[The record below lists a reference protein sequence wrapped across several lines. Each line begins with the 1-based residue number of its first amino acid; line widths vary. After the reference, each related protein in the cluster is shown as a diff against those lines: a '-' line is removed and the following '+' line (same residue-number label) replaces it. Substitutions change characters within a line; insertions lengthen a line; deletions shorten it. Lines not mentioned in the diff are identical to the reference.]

1 MSFDALQS
9 RVNTAVLSRL
19 TTWVTV
25 GGIVVRGVFNNA
37 YADIYSVDASRPSVV
52 CLSSDLTSAV
62 RRVDTNAD
70 AGSGVTPTVALNVA
84 ALSTNPLIG
93 AVANSSSPAAV
104 SPPAGWTEY
113 FDGGNVV
120 PAGGLEVVGISSG
133 FNNAA
138 VTWGSA
144 STTAFGAIVA
154 EFDTALSGVTTPA
167 TVIHRLTT
175 VDNGNLFAYVSG
187 SFTPA
192 ADDLLAVFVA
202 ATGTLAEGS
211 ITNSAGLTFTRVAS
225 VAKPSGLGT
234 LYLFVANQK
243 ASPVAQTCTFFCD
256 YDAASGAVISVLSL
270 AGIGKTGAAVTRGTT
285 VVANGTNYT
294 VAGIEP
300 DGAGMTRLLL
310 EAA

>member
-37 YADIYSVDASRPSVV
+37 YADIYSVDASRPSVI

-62 RRVDTNAD
+62 RQVDTKMEA
-70 AGSGVTPTVALNVA
+70 ASGVTPTVALNVA

-104 SPPAGWTEY
+104 SPPVGWTEY

-120 PAGGLEVVGISSG
+120 PAGGLEVAGVNSG
-133 FNNAA
+133 FNNAS

-144 STTAFGAIVA
+144 STTAFGVIVA

-167 TVIHRLTT
+167 TVIHRITT

-187 SFTPA
+187 SFTPT

-285 VVANGTNYT
+285 VVANGTNYN